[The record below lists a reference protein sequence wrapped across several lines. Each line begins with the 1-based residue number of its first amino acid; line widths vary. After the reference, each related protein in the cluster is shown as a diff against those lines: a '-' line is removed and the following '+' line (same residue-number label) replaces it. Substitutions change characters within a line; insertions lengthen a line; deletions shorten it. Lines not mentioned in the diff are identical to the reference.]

1 MRNTSGSRDILESNS
16 LAGMMYSTP
25 KEGKYASLD
34 QEILELDHMLAS
46 LKETRNKSYEKGN
59 RETQLASS
67 SQTEIK
73 LISREDMAQKL
84 NDQLEPS
91 SSQAPVRMKSTFYE
105 PYMESR
111 AVARDSQVKRM
122 NSRQYASAPPDKE
135 EPQQS
140 IDARERGL
148 LDWMHIK
155 ET

>member
-1 MRNTSGSRDILESNS
+1 
-16 LAGMMYSTP
+16 
-25 KEGKYASLD
+25 
-34 QEILELDHMLAS
+34 MLAS

-67 SQTEIK
+67 SQTEI
-73 LISREDMAQKL
+73 REEMAQKP

-91 SSQAPVRMKSTFYE
+91 SSQAPVRKKLTFYE
-105 PYMESR
+105 PCMESR

-122 NSRQYASAPPDKE
+122 DSRQYASAPHDKE

-140 IDARERGL
+140 IDARERL
-148 LDWMHIK
+148 ARLDAYL